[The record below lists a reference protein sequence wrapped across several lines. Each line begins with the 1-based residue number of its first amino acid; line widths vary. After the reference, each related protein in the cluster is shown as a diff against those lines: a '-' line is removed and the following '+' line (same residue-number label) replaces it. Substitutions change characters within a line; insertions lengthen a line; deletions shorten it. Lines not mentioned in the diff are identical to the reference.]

1 MTNTQLR
8 FTKKHEWVLPLDE
21 ERARIGITNHA
32 QEELGDIVFVENAE
46 INQQVNAH
54 DSLGVIESVKA
65 ASEFYAP
72 LSGEIVAI
80 NEQLE
85 DEPERINDDPYQDGW
100 LVEIAYN
107 KPQELETLLTEADYQ
122 AFLSEEE

>member
-21 ERARIGITNHA
+21 ERARIGITDHA
-32 QEELGDIVFVENAE
+32 QQELGDIVFVENAE
-46 INQQVNAH
+46 LNQQVTAH

-72 LSGEIVAI
+72 LSGEVVAI

-85 DEPERINDDPYQDGW
+85 DEPERINDDPYQEGW
-100 LVEIAYN
+100 LVEIAYTN
-107 KPQELETLLTEADYQ
+107 PQELEALLTEADYQ